1 MTSGSTWWTQES
13 LSCVCGSGF
22 YSTRDLILM
31 TSVCNIFSKAMPP
44 YAQQLCIRKSLT
56 SAQML
61 RFAERFPSLINLVF
75 AISSASWTNEFACAL
90 SGFFPNLQGVLCRC
104 PSMKDS
110 FPVVLGEICTSL
122 RTVDFSE
129 CRGITN
135 VSLVDLSAHCR
146 LLEKVNVGGTCVTG
160 FGIAVLARR
169 CRSLCD
175 LVAHGCNGMN
185 QAIHALS
192 KYSSNLQCLNLDCC
206 EDVDDHSLCTLA
218 QKCSEL
224 REVRVDSTEATDE
237 SIFCLAQ
244 HCRQLRRGSFL
255 FCDITFTAIGALV
268 QSYTNLEWLHVSL
281 LPSREERR
289 AIRQWRLRGIRVHC
303 LYIDDDTDLRESDSE
318 DFPGFDFDD
327 DRSEF
332 PEFASLMKSFPHCRP
347 GEPRQI
353 IGKAV
358 SFMR

>member
-1 MTSGSTWWTQES
+1 M
-13 LSCVCGSGF
+13 
-22 YSTRDLILM
+22 D
-31 TSVCNIFSKAMPP
+31 AMPS
-44 YAQQLCIRKSLT
+44 YDLDDSATTQSRAQLPAFDVVSTYQEPACCTADDKVLLLGK
-56 SAQML
+56 
-61 RFAERFPSLINLVF
+61 NLNHRH
-75 AISSASWTNEFACAL
+75 T
-90 SGFFPNLQGVLCRC
+90 
-104 PSMKDS
+104 
-110 FPVVLGEICTSL
+110 T
-122 RTVDFSE
+122 T
-129 CRGITN
+129 
-135 VSLVDLSAHCR
+135 
-146 LLEKVNVGGTCVTG
+146 
-160 FGIAVLARR
+160 RR
-169 CRSLCD
+169 R
-175 LVAHGCNGMN
+175 N
-185 QAIHALS
+185 
-192 KYSSNLQCLNLDCC
+192 
-206 EDVDDHSLCTLA
+206 
-218 QKCSEL
+218 
-224 REVRVDSTEATDE
+224 
-237 SIFCLAQ
+237 AQ

-318 DFPGFDFDD
+318 DFPAFDFDD